1 MPPGGHGESRGE
13 SGSRDRSLVH
23 CRGQSRPGEPLGA
36 KRPLARA
43 EPLGVKGCNPLQGSF
58 RRNGIP
64 CYTIDMGL
72 LY

>member
-13 SGSRDRSLVH
+13 SGSRDWSLVH

-43 EPLGVKGCNPLQGSF
+43 EPLGVKG
-58 RRNGIP
+58 
-64 CYTIDMGL
+64 
-72 LY
+72 